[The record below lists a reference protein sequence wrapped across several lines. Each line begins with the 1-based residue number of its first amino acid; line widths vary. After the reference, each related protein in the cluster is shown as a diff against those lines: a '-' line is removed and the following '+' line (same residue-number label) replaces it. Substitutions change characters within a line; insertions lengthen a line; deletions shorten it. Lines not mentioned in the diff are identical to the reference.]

1 MVIQPLVKQD
11 GNAKP
16 DADALAALEVDV
28 DTGEQL
34 FVQLLCPTCNKNPI
48 HTCGCTYAKWTKSDI
63 SFHPSLELQRVM
75 PHVGD
80 SADARVL
87 HAEALEARGPFA
99 EVPLVR
105 STHQGRERC
114 KKKARH
120 VDDVPHVTEPLVE
133 QILWHC
139 ERGGGVVRVLEAE
152 FCAATGV
159 KVEQVK
165 QHVRSSLIDAR
176 AKLTGVKFN
185 HNLFPDPVQGDHKLP
200 VLSRQGQYTAQT
212 VHKLKK
218 QAWCG
223 KSATLPAELPA
234 ETPSTGAFGQMVS
247 VRACGRLANRS

>member
-1 MVIQPLVKQD
+1 MIQPLVKQD
-11 GNAKP
+11 GNGKP

-28 DTGEQL
+28 DTGEKL

-48 HTCGCTYAKWTKSDI
+48 HTCGCTHAKWTKSDI

-75 PHVGD
+75 RHVGD
-80 SADARVL
+80 CADDRVL
-87 HAEALEARGPFA
+87 HAKTLEARGMFV

-105 STHQGRERC
+105 STHQPNSRA

-120 VDDVPHVTEPLVE
+120 VDDVPHVHEPLAE

-139 ERGGGVVRVLEAE
+139 ERGGGVVRVLEAD

-159 KVEQVK
+159 EVEEVK
-165 QHVRSSLIDAR
+165 ELVRGSLKESG

-200 VLSRQGQYTAQT
+200 VLSRQGQYKAQT
-212 VHKLKK
+212 VDKLKK

-223 KSATLPAELPA
+223 KSAILPAELPA
-234 ETPSTGAFGQMVS
+234 ATPSTGEFGQMVS